1 MPAGYST
8 VEPATTAGVMSL
20 CATQTGV
27 TRAKSG
33 LMGSRQTLP
42 WLILKTNDEAISC
55 TSWSLVKRKE
65 DEGCGAPLE

>member
-8 VEPATTAGVMSL
+8 VEPATTAGVTSL

-42 WLILKTNDEAISC
+42 WLILETNDEANSC
-55 TSWSLVKRKE
+55 TGGSFGEKE
-65 DEGCGAPLE
+65 RR